1 MTNKA
6 QRLSTVEL
14 SKEEKGEGRRERR
27 RNTGLVIG
35 GWFGS
40 RCGGRRLEG
49 DIAMETHRGAGEA
62 VAVGGD
68 DSTFTTCEKL
78 AAIRHP
84 GTAGHLQEGQETE
97 REN

>member
-1 MTNKA
+1 
-6 QRLSTVEL
+6 
-14 SKEEKGEGRRERR
+14 
-27 RNTGLVIG
+27 
-35 GWFGS
+35 
-40 RCGGRRLEG
+40 
-49 DIAMETHRGAGEA
+49 METHRGAGEA

-97 REN
+97 RENWFLLIWLYLQKNTSVSQKVRRRFATSIYLKIIFNLQISL